1 MDRVRIIS
9 GIFQKQVKDLLKNME
24 VLILFFVYPI
34 VALIMTS
41 AISGEFGLGSDIFF
55 ISIFA
60 AMHCIFTPIV
70 STAAIISEEK
80 EKNTLRALIMSNV
93 KPTDY
98 LISIGGF
105 VFICT
110 MITGFLFLLAADFT
124 SKDISK
130 FIISMSIGSICSIVL
145 GLSIGGFSKNMTGAN
160 AIAVPVGLIF
170 AFLPML
176 ATFNEKIAEI
186 SRFTYGYQV
195 SSLISSDNFNM
206 SLSDLTIILV
216 NLIIF
221 IIAFIFVFRKNK
233 LED

>member
-9 GIFQKQVKDLLKNME
+9 GIFQKQIKDLFKNLE

-34 VALIMTS
+34 VALVMTS
-41 AISGEFGLGSDIFF
+41 AISGEFGLGSDMFF
-55 ISIFA
+55 ISIFS

-110 MITGFLFLLAADFT
+110 MITGLLFLLAADFT
-124 SKDISK
+124 SEAILKL
-130 FIISMSIGSICSIVL
+130 IISMSVGSICSIVL

-160 AIAVPVGLIF
+160 AIAVPVGLVF

-186 SRFTYGYQV
+186 SKFTYGYQV
-195 SSLISSDNFNM
+195 SRLISNDSFNM
-206 SLSDLTIILV
+206 SLSDLTIILI
-216 NLIIF
+216 NLLLF

>member
-80 EKNTLRALIMSNV
+80 ERNTLRALIMSNV